1 MISYDKVLSAT
12 GEAGY
17 LITVAESEE
26 GVGPVWETHVLV
38 PALNLSTSERPPV
51 SGEAP
56 DSTTTGEAIPPAL
69 QNRSRDLFW
78 NLLSKWREKNGEP
91 VPPDRTLSHQ
101 PITLPTLY
109 ALVRDGLVISEF
121 RRIRNE
127 SASRDLRE
135 ALTRVLSFSL

>member
-17 LITVAESEE
+17 LITVAESQE

-51 SGEAP
+51 SSETA
-56 DSTTTGEAIPPAL
+56 STTTTDDSIPPAL
-69 QNRSRDLFW
+69 QSRSRDLFW
-78 NLLSKWREKNGEP
+78 TLLSKWREKNGEP
-91 VPPDRTLSHQ
+91 ATPDRTLSHQ
-101 PITLPTLY
+101 PINLPALY
-109 ALVRDGLVISEF
+109 ALVRDRLVISEF